1 MSNVILVRY
10 GEIAI
15 KGVRTR
21 RSMENLLA
29 NTLRL
34 ALEKFNV
41 KAEITV
47 SEGRIFIWNPSDIE
61 GAIKASSRVFGV
73 KSISPA
79 YFLKFSDL
87 EDLIDRALE
96 FFSPRVKGKIFR
108 VRARRVGSH
117 NFTSKDVEKLLG
129 SKLLESGALKVD
141 LENPEYTA
149 YLEIRGLKAFLYDTI
164 IDGPGGLP
172 LGSEGTVLV
181 LFSGGFDSTVTS
193 WRLMKR
199 GCRVH
204 LLHYDLGFPETV
216 RVAIEVAKYLADNW
230 SFGHSMRLFI
240 INFRGP
246 VRIVNGLVSPP
257 YRTLVIRRLM
267 MEYAVSLAEKIG
279 AEAIATGESIGQVA
293 SQTIRNLYLLG
304 RNLRLPVLRPLLGS
318 DKDEIIKESIRIGTY
333 DLNKKQVEV
342 CGLAATPTPR
352 GNPKRFEKEYDK
364 VSDII
369 VPDPIEINLT
379 SESLDSILSK
389 LKLG

>member
-129 SKLLESGALKVD
+129 SKLLESGALK
-141 LENPEYTA
+141 
-149 YLEIRGLKAFLYDTI
+149 
-164 IDGPGGLP
+164 
-172 LGSEGTVLV
+172 
-181 LFSGGFDSTVTS
+181 
-193 WRLMKR
+193 
-199 GCRVH
+199 
-204 LLHYDLGFPETV
+204 
-216 RVAIEVAKYLADNW
+216 
-230 SFGHSMRLFI
+230 
-240 INFRGP
+240 
-246 VRIVNGLVSPP
+246 
-257 YRTLVIRRLM
+257 
-267 MEYAVSLAEKIG
+267 
-279 AEAIATGESIGQVA
+279 
-293 SQTIRNLYLLG
+293 
-304 RNLRLPVLRPLLGS
+304 
-318 DKDEIIKESIRIGTY
+318 
-333 DLNKKQVEV
+333 
-342 CGLAATPTPR
+342 
-352 GNPKRFEKEYDK
+352 
-364 VSDII
+364 
-369 VPDPIEINLT
+369 
-379 SESLDSILSK
+379 
-389 LKLG
+389 